1 MLSLRGAPALSEF
14 RLKKLAQRISE
25 IHPDI
30 QILRAEFV
38 HFVQLHRPLTEQRQK
53 ILASLLTYGPSLPA
67 RGGSGW
73 QTPPYCWL
81 SLGRAL
87 SLPGL
92 AKPPISPTTVA
103 YRRLNGW
110 SEVWLGI
117 SAYPQSSLQ
126 RHASA

>member
-53 ILASLLTYGPSLPA
+53 ILASLLTYGPSLPTT
-67 RGGSGW
+67 GEE
-73 QTPPYCWL
+73 
-81 SLGRAL
+81 AL
-87 SLPGL
+87 ANATLLLVVPRPGTVSPWSSKATDIAYNCGLQEIERPGL
-92 AKPPISPTTVA
+92 AFQLTCKAHCIGTPST
-103 YRRLNGW
+103 
-110 SEVWLGI
+110 
-117 SAYPQSSLQ
+117 
-126 RHASA
+126 